1 MKCAALRRRA
11 SLFRSTSI
19 GNAGSAGL
27 SADLDVI
34 DGHLES
40 C

>member
-19 GNAGSAGL
+19 GNDRSVGL

-34 DGHLES
+34 NGHFES